1 MYALAI
7 FLPLIGAD
15 SCRVLRPLAHD
26 RGSQIVTC
34 GACCVGRIACV
45 ILAEVALGDAPR
57 TIELFSWINSGTFE
71 VNWTL
76 RFDTL
81 TAVMVFVVTVVSS
94 MVHVYSVGYMSHD
107 PHIPRF
113 MAYLGFF
120 TFFMLMLVTAD
131 NLLQMF
137 FGWEGV
143 GLCSYLLIGFW
154 YENRKRMQRR
164 SRHLS
169 STVWATSASRSGLW
183 AYSCCSI
190 RSASRRSSRRAPA
203 RRRPPSISSAM
214 RCTQ

>member
-7 FLPLIGAD
+7 FLPLIGAI
-15 SCRVLRPLAHD
+15 LAGFLGRLLGD

-34 GACCVGRIACV
+34 GCMLLSAVLGCI
-45 ILAEVALGDAPR
+45 ILAEVGLGGEPR
-57 TIELFSWINSGTFE
+57 TVELFSWISSGAFD

-113 MAYLGFF
+113 MSYLSFF

-154 YENRKRMQRR
+154 YEKPEANAAAIKAFVGVAFRVPNVR
-164 SRHLS
+164 
-169 STVWATSASRSGLW
+169 T
-183 AYSCCSI
+183 
-190 RSASRRSSRRAPA
+190 
-203 RRRPPSISSAM
+203 
-214 RCTQ
+214 